1 MKKLILAL
9 SLFLSTTA
17 SAQLQVSTDR
27 IDMPRTAVGQKS
39 IATVTITNS
48 STVDNEVVT
57 FSDVYVTEST
67 HVFLIHGCRV
77 LLPGRSCSWVIQFS
91 PRLNQSYHAQLKF
104 EGMNAGTSQAISESV
119 KLGGQ
124 GFTTLAPARGG
135 VLAGASH

>member
-1 MKKLILAL
+1 MKNIILAL
-9 SLFLSTTA
+9 GMFFSVAA
-17 SAQLQVSTDR
+17 SAELQISTDY
-27 IDMPRTAVGQKS
+27 IDMPLTFVGQKS
-39 IATVTITNS
+39 IAKVTITNT

-57 FSDVYVTEST
+57 LSDVYVTEST

-124 GFTTLAPARGG
+124 GFTPLAPARGG